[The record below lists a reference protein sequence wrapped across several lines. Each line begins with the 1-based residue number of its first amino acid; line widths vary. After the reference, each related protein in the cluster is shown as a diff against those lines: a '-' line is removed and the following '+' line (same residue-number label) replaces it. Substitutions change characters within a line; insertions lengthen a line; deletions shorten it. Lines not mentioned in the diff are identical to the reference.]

1 MVEGAVHGGDGRS
14 WRRSWR
20 FGLQLE
26 FVRWGSAM
34 SDCKIGLA
42 LGGGSARGWAH
53 IGVLRALNEAGI
65 YPDIIAGTSIGAVV
79 GGCYVAGEL
88 ACARAVRA
96 RADAAQGA
104 ELPRLQF
111 LRLRPDQR
119 PAPVRHPRQP
129 PEGRQHRGPDQ
140 ALRRGR
146 HRDRHRSRD
155 LAVARQA
162 GRRHARLLRAA
173 GHLPPRRHQRSLAVR
188 RRAGQPDPGLGVP
201 RARRPLRDRG
211 QPHRR
216 LLARHG
222 RPPHGNRRARAAR
235 AAGPRR
241 YPSQASSPATAAP

>member
-14 WRRSWR
+14 APQLRC
-20 FGLQLE
+20 GLKLE
-26 FVRWGSAM
+26 FARWGPAM
-34 SDCKIGLA
+34 GDCKIGLA

-88 ACARAVRA
+88 ACAGAVRA

-104 ELPRLQF
+104 GLPRLQF

-119 PAPVRHPRQP
+119 PAAVRHPRRP

-140 ALRRGR
+140 ALRGGR
-146 HRDRHRSRD
+146 HRDRHRPRD

-173 GHLPPRRHQRSLAVR
+173 RHLPPRRHQRPLAVR

-201 RARRPLRDRG
+201 RARRALRDRG
-211 QPHRR
+211 QPQPPNVRP
-216 LLARHG
+216 RHG
-222 RPPHGNRRARAAR
+222 RPPHGSRRARAAR
-235 AAGPRR
+235 AARPDAS
-241 YPSQASSPATAAP
+241 PSPASSPATAAP